1 MKKRKTA
8 FCIACDEDVEYMMFT
23 ERVETV
29 VRGAKIRYVEVAA
42 KCPVCEEELYV
53 PEVNDVNVQAR
64 ENAYRNATYL
74 LN

>member
-1 MKKRKTA
+1 MKKRQTA
-8 FCIACDEDVEYMMFT
+8 FCIACDEDVEYTMFT

-42 KCPVCEEELYV
+42 KCTVCEEELYV

>member
-1 MKKRKTA
+1 MKRRMTA
-8 FCIACDEDVEYMMFT
+8 FCIECDEDVEYTMFT

-64 ENAYRNATYL
+64 GDAYRNAT
-74 LN
+74 

>member
-42 KCPVCEEELYV
+42 LS
-53 PEVNDVNVQAR
+53 
-64 ENAYRNATYL
+64 L
-74 LN
+74 IHI